1 MKRTI
6 LFLVFVCCFSVA
18 CQNSKKKCENKQE
31 DKQAD
36 LSKVCLVDTL
46 IGGKLINIF
55 LESDSIFEVVISI
68 SNFESTQSFVKEGYN
83 ENISIDQKRIFLKNK
98 ADTKCNFYAL
108 NDTTFIFSI
117 LDFKYRVT
125 VFGFT
130 INSKKEIC
138 LFKNISDKYEII
150 QGEMQYILL
159 DPERKIIMAH
169 SDMYIS
175 SEDEKEFRYVYL
187 YKVEPTGFSL
197 MNTFKITI
205 NSVGEELFLLG
216 NENDYFDFYS
226 KLYTDSVI
234 S

>member
-1 MKRTI
+1 
-6 LFLVFVCCFSVA
+6 
-18 CQNSKKKCENKQE
+18 
-31 DKQAD
+31 
-36 LSKVCLVDTL
+36 
-46 IGGKLINIF
+46 
-55 LESDSIFEVVISI
+55 
-68 SNFESTQSFVKEGYN
+68 
-83 ENISIDQKRIFLKNK
+83 
-98 ADTKCNFYAL
+98 
-108 NDTTFIFSI
+108 
-117 LDFKYRVT
+117 